1 MPRNATVVK
10 LGQDNDP
17 LATAPEKNVKTTL
30 DARIRITGSPHGNGI
45 IRGLR
50 CYPYGG
56 RPEEYRSVVP
66 HYKCPRARP
75 PRVMTIN
82 LESARYARS
91 TCWQGPFLVRVVA
104 RASENPYS
112 LKPAS
117 ASDEEEKGYVQQ
129 PSLIMATETAAA
141 STTSLQVTNDD
152 ARGTLIVSA
161 STGATPNGT
170 ADVEQLRW
178 VGSQFIYFLDIP
190 CVEIYAYPSSP
201 STSSDEPNETESDD
215 PSETE
220 SDEPS
225 GTDSS
230 DSSSRP
236 CIRSA
241 EFVRTLIEGVM
252 DMEVSMDHLE
262 RRDEAERKIISGDNL
277 ARLLVPWAR
286 GLLLEREHL
295 ALDPVHLEHGRRA
308 KSVLLREI
316 QAFDDA
322 AQQWPLQIF
331 ERVGRMPLP
340 DIGGEH

>member
-241 EFVRTLIEGVM
+241 EFVSWTWKFQWTIWNGETRPRGRSSPETTSPGFSFPGPVGCYSKGSTLPSIQCILNMAE
-252 DMEVSMDHLE
+252 E
-262 RRDEAERKIISGDNL
+262 RRVSC
-277 ARLLVPWAR
+277 
-286 GLLLEREHL
+286 
-295 ALDPVHLEHGRRA
+295 
-308 KSVLLREI
+308 
-316 QAFDDA
+316 
-322 AQQWPLQIF
+322 
-331 ERVGRMPLP
+331 
-340 DIGGEH
+340 